1 MSNVKISTFSPYN
14 DNSVG
19 SFQFSGGTLNAV
31 LTDGIT
37 AIGTNNYTLECWVYH
52 TSISGQQTYVSDTY
66 GNTNGVY
73 FYKDSSHQLGTY
85 YTGQIA
91 TSSITISNK
100 RWYHVAVVR
109 NGTGSG
115 NVKQYIN
122 GVEAGSGTDSTNLT
136 DTAFSVGESE
146 GTTSNEMVGYITD
159 VRLVVGSSSSAAIY
173 TSAFT
178 PPTTALTN
186 VSGTGYSAYVLMQPG
201 KNSNLNGDT
210 AAPEDRKEFAAI
222 AAGLG
227 QEPQTV
233 LNEGTQITSSGADTA
248 TYSYQSAM
256 CVPALPEGKWYFE
269 VRDLFYYLDIGLMSG
284 RFDEGV
290 GSTNYIANNNRGTSL
305 RFAPYSGKLRFTAT
319 GLSSNDD
326 YHTIGI
332 GATGTAPGTGDI
344 YGIDFDTITNTF
356 GVSKNGG
363 TRYTHV
369 VPTSDFVML
378 GKNIGMSDGTSGNQ
392 GNLQLNFG
400 QNPTFNGNITPSG
413 GTNSDGSYPDADG
426 IGGFRYAPPTG
437 YKALRFTGTT
447 RPSGLNKPALNPD
460 EYFDMLEYV
469 GIEQAK
475 RIRGLKFKP
484 GLVWLKAK
492 DYAQD
497 HLLFDSVRGFGR
509 NINSNAATAEEDNSN
524 ALSAFEDDGFSL
536 GTSGEVQYPDKNYI
550 AWCWK
555 AGDDL
560 YVNTDGTITSTVSVN
575 VDAGFSIVNWVGT
588 GSAGT
593 IGHGLSQI
601 PELMWVKPLSTANS
615 WVHYDKVF
623 GGTHYMALQTTQA
636 TSANSTRW
644 NDTSPTSKVFSV
656 GNHVSVS
663 DSNNRHIAYLWHSVE
678 GYSKIGSYEANNN
691 ADGPF
696 IYTGFKPAWVII
708 KSADSSTGQDYASWT
723 IVDNKRDTNN
733 FFSANKM
740 LFANRSYAEGK
751 RGDGTSA
758 SDFELLDLVS
768 NGFKHRSGNY
778 EANST
783 APAVQTYIYMAFA
796 ETPSAFTNSR

>member
-1 MSNVKISTFSPYN
+1 MSGKHNRSGRTTPFSPYN
-14 DNSVG
+14 DASVG
-19 SFQFSGGTLNAV
+19 SFYFNGTTDYISVPASTDFNFDGDFTIETWIFKQNASGTNYPGLFYRSANWRFKFQASDTIFYYDNTTDAELLNTTAFDLNCWQHIAIVRSGTTLKGYLNGYGGAS
-31 LTDGIT
+31 IT
-37 AIGTNNYTLECWVYH
+37 ETGNFTSSDPLLIGTNTP
-52 TSISGQQTYVSDTY
+52 
-66 GNTNGVY
+66 TN
-73 FYKDSSHQLGTY
+73 
-85 YTGQIA
+85 
-91 TSSITISNK
+91 
-100 RWYHVAVVR
+100 
-109 NGTGSG
+109 
-115 NVKQYIN
+115 
-122 GVEAGSGTDSTNLT
+122 SGTKIQ
-136 DTAFSVGESE
+136 
-146 GTTSNEMVGYITD
+146 GYMSDIRI
-159 VRLVVGSSSSAAIY
+159 VKGHAVY
-173 TSAFT
+173 TSDFT

-186 VSGTGYSAYVLMQPG
+186 ISGTGYSTVLLAQPNG
-201 KNSNLNGDT
+201 KNINTDT
-210 AAPEDRKEFAAI
+210 SAPEDRKEFAAI

-256 CVPALPEGKWYFE
+256 VVPALPEGKWYFE

-290 GSTNYIANNNRGTSL
+290 GNSNYIASSDRGTSL
-305 RFAPYSGKLRFTAT
+305 RFAPYSGKLRLTPT
-319 GLSSNDD
+319 GGTSNDD
-326 YHTIGI
+326 YQTLGI

-363 TRYTHV
+363 TRYTYV
-369 VPTSDFVML
+369 VPTSDFVMS
-378 GKNIGMSDGTSGNQ
+378 GKNIGMSDGTSSNQ

-460 EYFDMLEYV
+460 KYFDMVRWV

-484 GLVWLKAK
+484 GLVWMKAI
-492 DYAQD
+492 DYEQNW
-497 HLLFDSVRGFGR
+497 LMFDSVRGPGR
-509 NINSNAATAEEDNSN
+509 NINSDVANAEEDNTN

-550 AWCWK
+550 AYCWK
-555 AGDDL
+555 AGDDQ
-560 YVNTDGTITSTVSVN
+560 YVNTDGTITSTVSAN
-575 VDAGFSIVNWVGT
+575 VDAGFSIVNYVGT

-593 IGHGLSQI
+593 IGHGLSRA

-615 WVHYDKVF
+615 WVHYDSQF
-623 GGTHYMALQTTQA
+623 GGTHYMALQETQA
-636 TSANSTRW
+636 SGANSTRW
-644 NDTSPTSKVFSV
+644 NDLNPDSKVFSV

-678 GYSKIGSYEANNN
+678 GYSKIGTFEGNSNN
-691 ADGPF
+691 DGPF
-696 IYTGFKPAWVII
+696 IYLGFRPAFVLT
-708 KSADSSTGQDYASWT
+708 KCGDSQADSNNYNDWCIEDDVRNTHNPHRLDTT
-723 IVDNKRDTNN
+723 IRPNSNRIAGARYGGSGNN
-733 FFSANKM
+733 
-740 LFANRSYAEGK
+740 ANRL
-751 RGDGTSA
+751 
-758 SDFELLDLVS
+758 ELLS
-768 NGFKHRSGNY
+768 NGFKVRSTEY
-778 EANST
+778 ETN
-783 APAVQTYIYMAFA
+783 QTLTIIYMAFA
-796 ETPSAFTNSR
+796 RRPSAFTTNI